1 MAQVFV
7 LVLVILLPTK
17 EALNVNAQNMGF
29 FKSNVDCFKA
39 RESLSVALFEFPS
52 GYYPPNT
59 QAVCIPLEFD
69 PRTLK

>member
-1 MAQVFV
+1 MTQVFV
-7 LVLVILLPTK
+7 LVLIMLLPTK
-17 EALNVNAQNMGF
+17 EALHVNAQNMGF
-29 FKSNVDCFKA
+29 FTTNVDCFKA
-39 RESLSVALFEFPS
+39 RESLSSALFEMPS